1 MATAGTSGVTANRA
15 ELIAI
20 ANAVATEKMIDKGIV
35 IEAMEDAIQRAARA
49 RYGAENDIRAKLDP
63 NTGDLRLWRVV
74 EVVEAVDDYFKQ
86 VNLKEAEKL
95 QKGAVV
101 GDYIVDPLPPIEFG
115 RIAAQAAKQVIFQK
129 VRDAERE
136 RQYEEFKDRMGEIIT
151 GVVKRVEFGHVV
163 VDLGRAEG
171 VIRRDQQIPREV
183 VRVNDRIRSLI
194 LNVRRE
200 NRGPQIF
207 LSRAHPDFMKKL
219 FAQEVP
225 EIYDGIIEIKA
236 AARDPGSRAKI
247 GVISHD
253 SSIDP
258 VGACVGMKGSRVQAV
273 VQEMQGEK
281 IDIIPWSPDTATF
294 VVNALQPA
302 SVSRVVI
309 DEEEDRIEVVVP
321 DDQLSLAIGRRGQN
335 VRLASQLTAKA
346 IDILTEADASEKRQ
360 KEFVE
365 RSALFE
371 KELDVDETLA
381 QLLVAE
387 GFGSLEEVAYV
398 GVDEIASIEGFDDDL
413 AAELQS
419 RATEALDRR
428 ESTNREE
435 RRGLGVDD
443 ALAAL
448 PHLNEAMLVTLGKA
462 GIKTLDDLA
471 DLATDELIQK
481 KRQEQRRRAEDAP
494 KRVEDK
500 GGVLGEYGLSEAQ
513 GNEIIMAARAH
524 WFEDEATEEADA
536 EAEEAPAADAPAADA
551 SEEKD
556 A

>member
-1 MATAGTSGVTANRA
+1 MATAISANKA

-20 ANAVATEKMIDKGIV
+20 ANSVASEKMIDKAIV
-35 IEAMEDAIQRAARA
+35 IEAMEDAIERAAKN
-49 RYGAENDIRAKLDP
+49 RYGVENDIRAKLDP
-63 NTGDLRLWRVV
+63 VTGDLRLWRVV

-86 VNLKEAEKL
+86 VDLKGAQKL
-95 QKGAVV
+95 QKDAKV
-101 GDYIVDPLPPIEFG
+101 GDFIVDPLPPIEFG
-115 RIAAQAAKQVIFQK
+115 RIQAQASKQIIFQK

-136 RQYEEFKDRMGEIIT
+136 RQFEEFKDRQGEIIT

-171 VIRRDQQIPREV
+171 VIRRDAQIPREV
-183 VRVNDRIRSLI
+183 VRVGDRVRSLI
-194 LNVRRE
+194 LKVVRE
-200 NRGPQIF
+200 TRGPQIF

-302 SVSRVVI
+302 NVARVVI
-309 DEEEDRIEVVVP
+309 DEEDDRIEVVVP
-321 DDQLSLAIGRRGQN
+321 DDMLSLAIGRRGQN
-335 VRLASQLTAKA
+335 VRLASQLTGKA
-346 IDILTEADASEKRQ
+346 IDILTETDSSEKRQ
-360 KEFVE
+360 QEFVTNSE
-365 RSALFE
+365 MFQN
-371 KELDVDETLA
+371 ELDVDETLA

-387 GFGSLEEVAYV
+387 GFSQLEEVAYV
-398 GVDEIASIEGFDDDL
+398 EIDELASIEGFDDDL
-413 AAELQS
+413 AGELQS
-419 RATEALDRR
+419 RAAEALERR
-428 ESTNREE
+428 EEANREA
-435 RRGLGVDD
+435 RRALGVEDD
-443 ALAAL
+443 LATMPYL
-448 PHLNEAMLVTLGKA
+448 TEAMLVTLGKA

-471 DLATDELIQK
+471 DLATDELVAK
-481 KRQEQRRRAEDAP
+481 KRAEPRRRGDGPAAP
-494 KRVEDK
+494 QRDSAREQDK
-500 GGVLGEYGLSEAQ
+500 GGVLGEYGLSDEQ

-524 WFEDEATEEADA
+524 WFEDEPA
-536 EAEEAPAADAPAADA
+536 AADAGETASAGAEDAVAD
-551 SEEKD
+551 SEQ
-556 A
+556 

>member
-1 MATAGTSGVTANRA
+1 MATAAPAAPTANKA
-15 ELIAI
+15 ELLAI
-20 ANAVATEKMIDKGIV
+20 ADAVAREKLIDKGIV

-63 NTGDLRLWRVV
+63 VTGELRLWRVL
-74 EVVEAVDDYFKQ
+74 EVVEEPEDHFKQ
-86 VNLKEAEKL
+86 VDL
-95 QKGAVV
+95 KGAKKLKKDAQL
-101 GDYIVDPLPPIEFG
+101 GDFIVDPLPPIEFG

-136 RQYEEFKDRMGEIIT
+136 RQYEEFKDRAGEIIT

-171 VIRRDQQIPREV
+171 VIRRDQQIPREM
-183 VRVNDRIRSLI
+183 VRVGDRIRSLI
-194 LNVRRE
+194 LRVSRE
-200 NRGPQIF
+200 ARGPQIF

-273 VQEMQGEK
+273 VQELQGEK
-281 IDIIPWSPDTATF
+281 IDIIPWSEDLATF

-302 SVSRVVI
+302 TVSRVVI
-309 DEEEDRIEVVVP
+309 DEEEGRIEVVVP

-335 VRLASQLTAKA
+335 VRLASQLTSSQ

-360 KEFVE
+360 REFVE
-365 RSALFE
+365 RSEMFQT
-371 KELDVDETLA
+371 ELDVDETLA

-387 GFGSLEEVAYV
+387 GFTTLEEVAYV
-398 GVDEIASIEGFDDDL
+398 PAEEISAIEGLDEDI
-413 AAELQS
+413 AQELQS
-419 RATEALDRR
+419 RAAEALERR
-428 ESTNREE
+428 EAAAREE
-435 RRGLGVDD
+435 RRKLGVED
-443 ALAAL
+443 ALAEM
-448 PHLNEAMLVTLGKA
+448 PHLTEQMLVTLGKA
-462 GIKTLDDLA
+462 NIRTLDDLA
-471 DLATDELIQK
+471 DLATDELVQK
-481 KRQEQRRRAEDAP
+481 RRVEPRRRSDAPVRAED
-494 KRVEDK
+494 R
-500 GGVLGEYGLSEAQ
+500 GGILAEYGLSEEQ

-524 WFEDEATEEADA
+524 WFEDEES
-536 EAEEAPAADAPAADA
+536 A
-551 SEEKD
+551 SESASEQED
-556 A
+556 AIADKPE

>member
-1 MATAGTSGVTANRA
+1 MATGVTANRA

-20 ANAVATEKMIDKGIV
+20 ANSVANEKMIDRAIV
-35 IEAMEDAIQRAARA
+35 IEAMEDAIQRAART
-49 RYGAENDIRAKLDP
+49 RYGQEMDIRAKLDA
-63 NTGDLRLWRVV
+63 NNGDLRLWRVV
-74 EVVEAVDDYFKQ
+74 EVVEQVDDIYKQ
-86 VNLKEAEKL
+86 VDVKGAQKL
-95 QKGAVV
+95 QAGAVV
-101 GDYIVDPLPPIEFG
+101 GDFLVDPLPPIEFG
-115 RIAAQAAKQVIFQK
+115 RIQAQAAKQTIFQK

-136 RQYEEFKDRMGEIIT
+136 RQYEEFKDRASEIIT
-151 GVVKRVEFGHVV
+151 GVVKRVEFGHIV

-194 LNVRRE
+194 LKVVRE

-302 SVSRVVI
+302 NVSRVLI

-346 IDILTEADASEKRQ
+346 IDILTETDSSEKRQ
-360 KEFVE
+360 QEFVRNSE
-365 RSALFE
+365 LFQN
-371 KELDVDETLA
+371 ELDVDETLA

-387 GFGSLEEVAYV
+387 GFSELEDVAYV
-398 GVDEIASIEGFDDDL
+398 ELDELAGIEGFDEDL
-413 AAELQS
+413 AQELQS
-419 RATEALDRR
+419 RAQEALERR
-428 ESTNREE
+428 EAAAREE
-435 RRGLGVDD
+435 RRALGVED
-443 ALAAL
+443 ALAEL
-448 PHLNEAMLVTLGKA
+448 PYLTEAMLVTLGKA
-462 GIKTLDDLA
+462 KITTLDDLA
-471 DLATDELIQK
+471 DLATDELIEK
-481 KRQEQRRRAEDAP
+481 RRAEPRRRNEDAP
-494 KRVEDK
+494 RKAENK
-500 GGVLGEYGLSEAQ
+500 GGVLAEYGLTEEQ

-524 WFEDEATEEADA
+524 WFTDEDEPAAEGDDTA
-536 EAEEAPAADAPAADA
+536 EASEA
-551 SEEKD
+551 
-556 A
+556 

>member
-1 MATAGTSGVTANRA
+1 MATAAVSANKA

-20 ANAVATEKMIDKGIV
+20 ADAVAREKLIDRMIV

-63 NTGDLRLWRVV
+63 TSGDLRLWRVV
-74 EVVEAVDDYFKQ
+74 EVVEEVEDYFKQ
-86 VNLKEAEKL
+86 VSLEDGEKL
-95 QKGAVV
+95 QPGAKL
-101 GDYIVDPLPPIEFG
+101 GDFIVDPLPPIEFG

-136 RQYEEFKDRMGEIIT
+136 RQYEEFKDRNGEIIT

-183 VRVNDRIRSLI
+183 LRVGDRTRSLI
-194 LNVRRE
+194 NNVRRE

-207 LSRAHPDFMKKL
+207 LSRAHPEFMKKL

-273 VQEMQGEK
+273 VQELQGEK
-281 IDIIPWSPDTATF
+281 IDIIPWSEDLATF
-294 VVNALQPA
+294 VVNGLQPA
-302 SVSRVVI
+302 TVSRVVI
-309 DEEEDRIEVVVP
+309 DEEEARIEVVVP

-335 VRLASQLTAKA
+335 VRLASQLTSSQ

-360 KEFVE
+360 REFVE
-365 RSALFE
+365 RSELFQTQ
-371 KELDVDETLA
+371 LDVDETLA

-387 GFGSLEEVAYV
+387 GFTSMEEVAYV
-398 GVDEIASIEGFDDDL
+398 EVDEIASIEGLDDDI
-413 AAELQS
+413 AGELQS
-419 RATEALDRR
+419 RAGEALERR
-428 ESTNREE
+428 EAAAREQ
-435 RRGLGVDD
+435 RRSLGVED
-443 ALAAL
+443 ALAEM
-448 PHLNEAMLVTLGKA
+448 PHLTEAMLVTLGKA
-462 GIKTLDDLA
+462 NIRTLDDLA

-481 KRQEQRRRAEDAP
+481 KRPEQRRQREPSIRPED
-494 KRVEDK
+494 R
-500 GGVLGEYGLSEAQ
+500 GGVLHE
-513 GNEIIMAARAH
+513 
-524 WFEDEATEEADA
+524 
-536 EAEEAPAADAPAADA
+536 
-551 SEEKD
+551 
-556 A
+556 

>member
-1 MATAGTSGVTANRA
+1 MATAPAVSANRA

-20 ANAVATEKMIDKGIV
+20 AESVAKEKLIDKAIV
-35 IEAMEDAIQRAARA
+35 IEAMEDAIQRAAKN
-49 RYGAENDIRAKLDP
+49 RYGSENDIRAKLDAT
-63 NTGDLRLWRVV
+63 TGDLRLWRVV

-86 VNLKEAEKL
+86 VSVKDAQKL
-95 QKGAVV
+95 QAGAVI

-115 RIAAQAAKQVIFQK
+115 RIQAQASKQIIFQK

-136 RQYEEFKDRMGEIIT
+136 RQYEEFKDRTGEIIT
-151 GVVKRVEFGHVV
+151 GVAKRVEFGHVV

-171 VIRRDQQIPREV
+171 VIRRDAQIPREL
-183 VRVNDRIRSLI
+183 VRVGDRVRSII

-302 SVSRVVI
+302 NVARVVI
-309 DEEEDRIEVVVP
+309 DEEDDRIEVVVP

-335 VRLASQLTAKA
+335 VRLASQLTGKA

-365 RSALFE
+365 RSAMFE

-387 GFGSLEEVAYV
+387 GFGELEEVAYV
-398 GVDEIASIEGFDDDL
+398 ELEELATIEGFDDDL
-413 AAELQS
+413 AQELQS
-419 RATEALDRR
+419 RAVEALERR
-428 ESTNREE
+428 EQANREE
-435 RRGLGVDD
+435 RRSLGVEDE
-443 ALAAL
+443 LATMPYL
-448 PHLNEAMLVTLGKA
+448 TEAMLVTLGKA

-471 DLATDELIQK
+471 DLATDELVQK
-481 KRQEQRRRAEDAP
+481 KRQEPRRRSENAP
-494 KRVEDK
+494 PPRAEDK
-500 GGVLGEYGLSEAQ
+500 GGVLGEYGLTDEQ

-524 WFEDEATEEADA
+524 WFADEDTATGEDAHAD
-536 EAEEAPAADAPAADA
+536 PAQ
-551 SEEKD
+551 
-556 A
+556 